1 MPSVTCRT
9 VFKIIENKMGSY
21 LEYFKAETQALHL
34 AYNNLYFWQKWFFP
48 RPLSRAL
55 EANHRNN
62 IDVYK
67 AAVNVGSFHRWL
79 FKALTHFPRLSKMF
93 AWPSYLFTQKN
104 EFTYLFDGE
113 WAAANFIALA
123 NHQAPMEVANA

>member
-1 MPSVTCRT
+1 MD
-9 VFKIIENKMGSY
+9 SY
-21 LEYFKAETQALHL
+21 LEYFKAETKALHL

-48 RPLSRAL
+48 WPFSRAL

-67 AAVNVGSFHRWL
+67 AAANVGSFHRWL
-79 FKALTHFPRLSKMF
+79 FKSLTHFPPLSNMF
-93 AWPSYLFTQKN
+93 AWPAYLFTQKN
-104 EFTYLFDGE
+104 EFTYLFNGE

-123 NHQAPMEVANA
+123 NHHAPMEVANA